1 MKLSLNP
8 AFLVGLIGVLSSNIC
23 LGQIVQ
29 RTIIKS
35 IDLQYVNE
43 VVIPTG
49 QTVTL
54 EQWDRSYTRIYI
66 DVKTI
71 GVNKQTFLQW
81 LKQNRYQCVQDTS
94 EGILVLEMPN
104 LLQPLPDSIQE
115 EIHIRVLIPQTDQVS
130 TDSKQVYTFIQ

>member
-130 TDSKQVYTFIQ
+130 TDSKQVHTFIQ